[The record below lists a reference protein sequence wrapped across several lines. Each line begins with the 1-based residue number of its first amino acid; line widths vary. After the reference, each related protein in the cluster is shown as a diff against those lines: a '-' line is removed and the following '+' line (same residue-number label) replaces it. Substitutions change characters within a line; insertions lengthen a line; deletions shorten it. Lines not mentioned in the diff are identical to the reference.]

1 MRTNTHLGALSDD
14 QWKTLQSVGD
24 LDVPSIGFRRG
35 SAAISLSGEHE
46 LKRLKK
52 MLDSFPSFYLRVVG
66 QARAVGD
73 PEANRRLARSRAE
86 SVVSFLKGE
95 GVNTDRVRTES
106 ASAASRAGSAQSVRF
121 ELGQVPY

>member
-1 MRTNTHLGALSDD
+1 MRTNANLGAISDD

-35 SAAISLSGEHE
+35 SATISLSGEHE

-66 QARAVGD
+66 QARPWEIPRPTVD
-73 PEANRRLARSRAE
+73 WPVRAP
-86 SVVSFLKGE
+86 SLSSISSIPRGSM
-95 GVNTDRVRTES
+95 RIES
-106 ASAASRAGSAQSVRF
+106 APRPPRAASRSGSAQSVRF